1 MNYELLRAFIRD
13 SGIKVSVLADKIGMT
28 RQSLHAK
35 LNGTRTFT
43 QSEIMALKI
52 ALHMN
57 DEDFMRIFFAECVP
71 ETATKQEA
79 KV

>member
-1 MNYELLRAFIRD
+1 MNYELLRAYIHD
-13 SGIKVSVLADKIGMT
+13 SGIKISYLADKIGMT

-35 LNGTRTFT
+35 LNGSRTFT

-57 DEDFMRIFFAECVP
+57 DDDFMRIFFAECVP
-71 ETATKQEA
+71 ETATSKEA

>member
-1 MNYELLRAFIRD
+1 MNYELLRTYIQD
-13 SGIKVSVLADKIGMT
+13 SGLKISSLAAKIGMT

-35 LNGTRTFT
+35 LRGNRSFT

-52 ALHMN
+52 ALHM
-57 DEDFMRIFFAECVP
+57 DDDDFIRIFFAECVP
-71 ETATKQEA
+71 EKGTKQEV

>member
-1 MNYELLRAFIRD
+1 MNYELLRAFIRA
-13 SGIKVSVLADKIGMT
+13 SGIKVSYLAEKIGMT

-35 LNGTRTFT
+35 LNGSRTFT

-57 DEDFMRIFFAECVP
+57 DEDFMHIFFAECVP
-71 ETATKQEA
+71 ETATSKEA

>member
-1 MNYELLRAFIRD
+1 MNYELLRSYIKD
-13 SGIKVSVLADKIGMT
+13 SGVKVSFLADKIGIS
-28 RQSLHAK
+28 RQALHLK
-35 LNGTRTFT
+35 VNGLRPFT

>member
-13 SGIKVSVLADKIGMT
+13 SGIKVSYLAEKIGMT

-35 LNGTRTFT
+35 LNGNRTFT
-43 QSEIMALKI
+43 QSEIMSLKI

-57 DEDFMRIFFAECVP
+57 DEDFMHIFFAECVP
-71 ETATKQEA
+71 ETATSKEA

>member
-1 MNYELLRAFIRD
+1 MNYELLRAYIRD
-13 SGIKVSVLADKIGMT
+13 SGIKVSYLAEKIGMT

-35 LNGTRTFT
+35 LNGSRTFT

-71 ETATKQEA
+71 ETATSREA

>member
-13 SGIKVSVLADKIGMT
+13 SGVKVSFLADKIGIS
-28 RQSLHAK
+28 RQGLHAK
-35 LNGTRTFT
+35 IAGLRPFT
-43 QSEIMALKI
+43 QSEMMALKI

-71 ETATKQEA
+71 ETATNAEV

>member
-1 MNYELLRAFIRD
+1 MNYELLRTFIQD
-13 SGIKVSVLADKIGMT
+13 SGLKISSLAAKIGMT

-35 LNGTRTFT
+35 LRGTRSFT

-52 ALHMN
+52 ALHM
-57 DEDFMRIFFAECVP
+57 DDDTFMRIFFAECVP
-71 ETATKQEA
+71 ETATNKEG

>member
-1 MNYELLRAFIRD
+1 MNYELLRAFIRA
-13 SGIKVSVLADKIGMT
+13 SGIKVSYLADKIGMT

-35 LNGTRTFT
+35 LNGSRTFT

-57 DEDFMRIFFAECVP
+57 DEDFMRIFFAEYVP
-71 ETATKQEA
+71 ETATSKEA

>member
-13 SGIKVSVLADKIGMT
+13 SGIKASYLADKIGMT

-35 LNGTRTFT
+35 LNGSRTFT

-71 ETATKQEA
+71 ETATSKEA

>member
-1 MNYELLRAFIRD
+1 MNYELLRAFIRA
-13 SGIKVSVLADKIGMT
+13 SGIKVSYLADKIGMT

-35 LNGTRTFT
+35 LNGNRTFT

-57 DEDFMRIFFAECVP
+57 DEDFMHIFFAECVP
-71 ETATKQEA
+71 ETATSKEA

>member
-13 SGIKVSVLADKIGMT
+13 TGIKVSVLAEKIGMT

-35 LNGTRTFT
+35 LSGDRVFT

-57 DEDFMRIFFAECVP
+57 DDDFMHIFFTEWVP
-71 ETATKQEA
+71 ETATSKGA

>member
-1 MNYELLRAFIRD
+1 MNYELLRAYIRD
-13 SGIKVSVLADKIGMT
+13 SGIKVSYLAEKIGMT

-35 LNGTRTFT
+35 LNGNRTFT

-52 ALHMN
+52 ALHM
-57 DEDFMRIFFAECVP
+57 DDDDFMRIFFAECVP
-71 ETATKQEA
+71 ETATNKEA